1 MSARASS
8 TKIII
13 AADDNPHNLQLLE
26 AILESQGYTFFGVPS
41 GEECLELAARMQP
54 RLFILDV
61 DMPEMDGFE
70 TCRRLRANPV
80 TRDIPVAFFTA
91 HHRKI
96 DLREG
101 LAAGGNDF
109 LLKPIDPVKLLARVR
124 RWTETRLEQPAFEQ
138 ALSELDDAPKPQRTV
153 VWL

>member
-1 MSARASS
+1 LSAKASS
-8 TKIII
+8 TRIVI

-41 GEECLELAARMQP
+41 GEECLALAARIVP
-54 RLFILDV
+54 RLFILDI

-70 TCRRLRANPV
+70 TCRRLRANPA

-91 HHRKI
+91 HHRDA

-124 RWTETRLEQPAFEQ
+124 RWTEGRLAKPAFDQ
-138 ALSELDDAPKPQRTV
+138 ALAELGETPAKRGV